1 MEIENLLREEIQSE
15 LKKLKGIEEGSA
27 EYKAVVD
34 GITKLTDRAIEFE
47 KFENEKIEKAKSRE
61 AADTQAAFERE
72 MKQKQL
78 DEQKFERELKEK
90 QFNEMKLERE
100 LKEKQAREAKE
111 QAEFERQLKI
121 KQLKND
127 RMDCWMKIGIVVIE
141 VGVAALVSIWG
152 TNKSLKFEET
162 GTCTTMAGRHHIS
175 NLFRRR

>member
-1 MEIENLLREEIQSE
+1 MEIENLLREEIQNES
-15 LKKLKGIEEGSA
+15 KKLKGIKEGSA

-34 GITKLTDRAIEFE
+34 GITKLTDRVIEFE

-78 DEQKFERELKEK
+78 DEA
-90 QFNEMKLERE
+90 KLERE

-127 RMDCWMKIGIVVIE
+127 RIDCWVKICIVVIE
-141 VGVAALVSIWG
+141 VGVTALVSMWG